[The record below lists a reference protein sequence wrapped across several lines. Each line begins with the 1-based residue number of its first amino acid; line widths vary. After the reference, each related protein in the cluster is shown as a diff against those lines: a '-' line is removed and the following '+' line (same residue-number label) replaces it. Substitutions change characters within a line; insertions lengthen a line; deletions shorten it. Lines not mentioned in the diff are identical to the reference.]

1 MKSDSTR
8 NKRKV
13 LVTLLLCIGFIAG
26 HPCGAM
32 ANGSDQN
39 QQTTQQQVQVR
50 GVVKDE
56 LGEPVIGTSIVVKG
70 TSNGVITDL
79 NGEFSITVQRGAVLQ
94 ISYMGYVPQEIKTEV
109 GKALLITMKEDA
121 QALDEV
127 VVVGFGTQKKK

>member
-8 NKRKV
+8 NKRKA

-50 GVVKDE
+50 G
-56 LGEPVIGTSIVVKG
+56 GG
-70 TSNGVITDL
+70 
-79 NGEFSITVQRGAVLQ
+79 
-94 ISYMGYVPQEIKTEV
+94 
-109 GKALLITMKEDA
+109 
-121 QALDEV
+121 
-127 VVVGFGTQKKK
+127 